1 MAFRNRLTERS
12 LRTLSSAFL
21 AAGVVAVAAGCG
33 SSGNSS
39 SSSSSGG
46 ASTAAASV
54 QGKQVILVDGSPAD
68 PFIAAYNRTFT
79 SALQAKGVKVSVLSN
94 NFDSAVEEQKLNQA
108 ISERPDLIAVAVQD
122 PSAVAVPF
130 AKAKQAGI
138 PVVIVINPASPRAV
152 DLSSGEFL
160 DDQASLGTF
169 AAQNLQQGLDKIGIT
184 KGNIIAIT
192 GSASQLGV
200 QQRLAAFKKQMAT
213 TPDLKVVEIQDGQW
227 DPVKTGQIA
236 SQLFAKYR
244 GKGGIQGAYG
254 MSDLMAVSITRSAS
268 SAGLPVGVTKKGVI
282 VSGSNCGPDGMK
294 AIKAGTLYGGATQ
307 APTPQA
313 TKAAAEIAKLLGGES
328 VQKITLFPVERIT
341 ASNVDSLTGIC
352 TY

>member
-1 MAFRNRLTERS
+1 LN
-12 LRTLSSAFL
+12 
-21 AAGVVAVAAGCG
+21 
-33 SSGNSS
+33 
-39 SSSSSGG
+39 
-46 ASTAAASV
+46 
-54 QGKQVILVDGSPAD
+54 GKHVILVDGSAAD

-79 SALQAKGVKVSVLSN
+79 SALKGEGVKVSVLSN
-94 NFDSAVEEQKLNQA
+94 NFDSAVEQQKLNQA

-138 PVVIVINPASPRAV
+138 PVVIVINPASARAV
-152 DLSSGEFL
+152 GLSSGEFL
-160 DDQASLGTF
+160 DDQASLGKF
-169 AAQNLQQGLDKIGIT
+169 AAQNLQEGLAKSGV
-184 KGNIIAIT
+184 KNGNIIAIT

-213 TPDLKVVEIQDGQW
+213 TPGLKIVEVQDGQW

-244 GKGGIQGAYG
+244 SKGGIQGAYG
-254 MSDLMAVSITRSAS
+254 MSDLMAVSITRSAK
-268 SAGLPVGVTKKGVI
+268 SAGLPVGGKAKGLI

-307 APTPQA
+307 APTTQA
-313 TKAAAEIAKLLGGES
+313 TKAAQQIEKVLGGES
-328 VQKITLFPVERIT
+328 VQKVTLFPVQRIT
-341 ASNVDSLTGIC
+341 AANVDSLTGVC